1 MNNLVCARLCKLD
14 VQGKKLYAG
23 YFHCRKR
30 FPFRVVQSAHLR
42 FHRLSV
48 DLLSQ
53 WQFREVKRLAQSPE
67 SSPGFL
73 KPLGLEVLSK
83 EADLV

>member
-1 MNNLVCARLCKLD
+1 MHAYVNWMFK
-14 VQGKKLYAG
+14 GKNCMQDISIAGSVFLFVLYS
-23 YFHCRKR
+23 
-30 FPFRVVQSAHLR
+30 QQHLR

-53 WQFREVKRLAQSPE
+53 WQLREVERLAQSPE